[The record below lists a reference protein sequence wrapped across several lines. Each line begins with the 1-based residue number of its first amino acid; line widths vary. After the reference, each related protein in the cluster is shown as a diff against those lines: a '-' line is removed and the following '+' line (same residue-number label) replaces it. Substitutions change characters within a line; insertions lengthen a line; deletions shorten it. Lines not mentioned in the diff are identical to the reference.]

1 MSAADV
7 FRRMLNTFMP
17 NQPLQGDALERYYVE
32 RPHAPLE
39 PMKEYLRSTDQ
50 HVKVLFGGHRGS
62 GKSTELAR
70 LGEDVKDEF
79 LVVPFSA
86 RKLNRQDLNHVD
98 VALACASAL
107 LQRVTEKST
116 PVKVPRE
123 LLADV
128 LTWLTSDIAR
138 ETTITQAKS
147 GSVAAKISALLV
159 SLEGKYARETATR
172 QTIRSRLDH
181 RLSELIDRVN
191 AVCGEIERGGPPP
204 LIVFEDLDKIDLA
217 VGRDLFFE
225 HATTLT
231 AMACRIVYTFPI
243 SLRYDNRYKQHM
255 GDYSW
260 AFLLPNISVC
270 NRSGQPNPAAR
281 RALREVITRRV
292 QAAAFGKQAL
302 DEIVQLSGGLMR
314 DLIRIVAAS
323 ALKALTAKSQ
333 KISLQIVRSVA
344 AGMANDYRFVLKPPD
359 YPALQELHRTK
370 RIVSTQEVQDLLENH
385 SLLEYRNDDDWCDAH
400 PAVLPLLSEGGKGP

>member
-1 MSAADV
+1 MSAAVV
-7 FRRMLNTFMP
+7 FRKMLNTFMP

-39 PMKEYLRSTDQ
+39 PMKEYLRATDQ

-86 RKLNRQDLNHVD
+86 RKLNRQDLSHVD

-128 LTWLTSDIAR
+128 LAWLSSDIAQ

-147 GSVAAKISALLV
+147 GSVAAKISAFLV

-172 QTIRSRLDH
+172 ETVRSRLDH

-191 AVCGEIERGGPPP
+191 AVCGEIERAGPPP
-204 LIVFEDLDKIDLA
+204 LIVFEDLDKMDLA
-217 VGRDLFFE
+217 QGRDLFFE

-231 AMACRIVYTFPI
+231 AMACRIIYSFPI
-243 SLRYDNRYKQHM
+243 PLRYDNKYIQHK

-260 AFLLPNISVC
+260 LFLLPNIPVC
-270 NRSGQPNPAAR
+270 DRTGQPSPAAR
-281 RALREVITRRV
+281 KALREVVTRRV
-292 QAAAFGKQAL
+292 EAGAFGKQAL
-302 DEIVQLSGGLMR
+302 EEIVQLSGGLLR

-323 ALKALTAKSQ
+323 ALKALNGQSQ
-333 KISLQIVRSVA
+333 KISLQIVRSVT
-344 AGMANDYRFVLKPPD
+344 AGMANEYRGVLKPEH
-359 YPALQELHRTK
+359 YLVLHELHGTK
-370 RIVSTQEVQDLLENH
+370 RIVSSPTVQELLENL
-385 SLLEYRNDDDWCDAH
+385 SLLEYHNDDDWCDAH
-400 PAVLPLLSEGGKGP
+400 PVVQPLLNEGGKRA